1 MAARSPQGSYSKHS
15 VSHTA
20 SACHRIHFQAVF
32 SPLLQVLKTFKQ
44 SKGIT
49 DPYSQVVSK
58 VVLKVNANAF
68 QQTGVPSFEEYAAMA
83 EKQGLVTIEGRG
95 PSAKIRLKE

>member
-1 MAARSPQGSYSKHS
+1 
-15 VSHTA
+15 
-20 SACHRIHFQAVF
+20 
-32 SPLLQVLKTFKQ
+32 LKTFKQ